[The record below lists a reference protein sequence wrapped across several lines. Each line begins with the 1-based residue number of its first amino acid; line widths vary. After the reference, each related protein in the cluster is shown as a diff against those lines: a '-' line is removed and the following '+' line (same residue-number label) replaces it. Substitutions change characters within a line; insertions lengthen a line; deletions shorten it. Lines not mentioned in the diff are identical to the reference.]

1 LEGDRS
7 PVTSSHLLVNFE
19 LLIHQHTYTGTM
31 SDPWIL
37 TRTLEKDDH
46 GSSMHVQA
54 LESMIEKLNVED
66 WHSATAR
73 FIGSVARDLT
83 FAGRGPQDI
92 IQYSASVCIAI
103 VRKVWE
109 KHKVIGL

>member
-1 LEGDRS
+1 
-7 PVTSSHLLVNFE
+7 
-19 LLIHQHTYTGTM
+19 M

-54 LESMIEKLNVED
+54 LEGLLEKLNVED
-66 WHSATAR
+66 WHSAAAR

-109 KHKVIGL
+109 KQKVVNR